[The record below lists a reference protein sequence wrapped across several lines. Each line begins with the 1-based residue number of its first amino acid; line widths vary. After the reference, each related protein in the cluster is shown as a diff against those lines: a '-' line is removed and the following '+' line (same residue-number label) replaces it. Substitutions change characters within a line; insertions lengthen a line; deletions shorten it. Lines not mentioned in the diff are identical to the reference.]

1 MYYTC
6 ILSIMIE
13 MQLNISVNESCYETN
28 KNASLCIP
36 APHSPGYCITWDNVG
51 KMIKACHQSTERQN
65 KMMLWALAYGA
76 VNRIPTTHLSDSCVN
91 AADIPLQ
98 KFLPMEEDITEI
110 KKRME
115 IIVARI
121 IQKNMPYF
129 HSCTVVSHIRHSFWR
144 ESSKKSKVVS
154 SLLKCQIINILQST
168 NS

>member
-36 APHSPGYCITWDNVG
+36 AFHSPGYCITWD
-51 KMIKACHQSTERQN
+51 KIERQN

-154 SLLKCQIINILQST
+154 SLLKCQVINILQST
-168 NS
+168 NT

>member
-1 MYYTC
+1 
-6 ILSIMIE
+6 
-13 MQLNISVNESCYETN
+13 MQ
-28 KNASLCIP
+28 
-36 APHSPGYCITWDNVG
+36 YCITWDNVG

-91 AADIPLQ
+91 ATDIPLR

-110 KKRME
+110 KKRIE

-129 HSCTVVSHIRHSFWR
+129 HSCTVVSHIRQGFWR